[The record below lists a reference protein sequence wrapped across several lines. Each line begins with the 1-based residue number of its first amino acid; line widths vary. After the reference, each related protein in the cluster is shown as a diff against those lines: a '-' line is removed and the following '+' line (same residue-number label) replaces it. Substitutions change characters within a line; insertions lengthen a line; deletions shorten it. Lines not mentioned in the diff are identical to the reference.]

1 MPAPHAVFR
10 NPVRRTRPF
19 TFSTRHAAPAR
30 SLVRWMRRTMVPR
43 FSVTDV
49 PSTLSYLISITW
61 SPRPAPCCCR
71 SAYRRQVALIFSSSR
86 DRRLTWTVPMAKGL
100 RRRPLGQAASWKRR
114 RRCQSPPPLA
124 GEGQRAK
131 SNQHAQAEV
140 LCVQPGHYKDL
151 RDLSSAPSP
160 AMGERGSTHCRP
172 ISASWSSPF
181 GRLKMMICAST
192 QRAFALRCGWTQ
204 LHPVVEPHVSH
215 FKHVPLRTS
224 VKLPHSP
231 HESPT

>member
-49 PSTLSYLISITW
+49 PSTLSYLISITL

-114 RRCQSPPPLA
+114 RRCQSPLPLRERGNEQRAISTHRPKCFVCSQAITKICATALPRHLPRWEKEAADTADRFRRAGARRLA
-124 GEGQRAK
+124 G
-131 SNQHAQAEV
+131 
-140 LCVQPGHYKDL
+140 
-151 RDLSSAPSP
+151 
-160 AMGERGSTHCRP
+160 
-172 ISASWSSPF
+172 
-181 GRLKMMICAST
+181 
-192 QRAFALRCGWTQ
+192 
-204 LHPVVEPHVSH
+204 
-215 FKHVPLRTS
+215 
-224 VKLPHSP
+224 
-231 HESPT
+231 